1 MPEFLEPERYEL
13 SAGPAYRFELDRRAF
28 FGALGLGFVV
38 VGLVDAQES
47 GGGRRRGPG
56 GGGRPAEIGAW
67 LHIGEDGSI
76 TAFTGKAEVGQNT
89 RTALVQAV
97 AEELRVPVSAVK
109 LTMADTDLVPY
120 DAGTFGSRSMPDMLP
135 QVRRVAASAREL
147 LAEEGARRLGADKA
161 NMVAA
166 DGWVRDVKS
175 GQSLQYSEVV
185 QGQALLK
192 TAKVGAQVALTPPE
206 KWKVLGKPELKVN
219 GRDFVT
225 GRHKYTSDMKLPGMV
240 AGQVLRS
247 PVYGSTLASAEGAGV
262 VRDGDFA
269 GVVGA
274 PTSGAKV
281 EWKAPAKAST
291 VSDSTVVGHFRET
304 AEKRDQ
310 STKGSIEDGF
320 AAAEK
325 RLTASY
331 EIAYIAHA
339 PPEPRAA
346 IAQWSG
352 DRLTVWTGTQR
363 PFGVKAELAEAFRIP
378 EANVRVIVPDTGS
391 GYGGKH
397 TGEQAIEAARL
408 AKAAG
413 KPVKV
418 LWTREEEFRYAY
430 FRPGGVIDVKSGF
443 KADGSITA
451 WDFHNYNSGGSGIAT
466 LYEIP
471 HQRVHFHRTDS
482 PLRQGS
488 YRGLAATANHF
499 AREVHMD
506 EIAAALGKDPLEFR
520 LANLKDARLR
530 AVLEKAAEK
539 FGWAKG
545 SRKGVGI
552 AGGFEKGGYVATVVQ
567 VAAEPDLKNVRVER
581 ALIAF
586 ECGAIANPE
595 MLRNQVEG
603 GLVQGLGGALFE
615 RVRFANG
622 KVLNAKFSQYRVPR
636 FADMPVVES
645 VLVNRL
651 DLPSAGAGET
661 PIVAIAPAIS
671 NAIYSATGTRLR
683 NMPLL
688 GDSTRS

>member
-1 MPEFLEPERYEL
+1 VTPIEPERYEL
-13 SAGPAYRFELDRRAF
+13 SEGPAYRFEVDRRGF
-28 FGALGLGFVV
+28 FGALGLGLVV
-38 VGLVDAQES
+38 VGLVEAQES
-47 GGGRRRGPG
+47 GGGRRRGG
-56 GGGRPAEIGAW
+56 SGSGRPQEIGAW

-97 AEELRVPVSAVK
+97 AEELRIPVASVK
-109 LTMADTDLVPY
+109 LTMADTDLVPF

-161 NMVAA
+161 NMVAD
-166 DGWVRDVKS
+166 DGWVRDSSS
-175 GQSLQYSEVV
+175 GQALRYSEVV

-192 TAKVGAQVALTPPE
+192 TARAGNDVKLTPAA
-206 KWKVLGKPELKVN
+206 KWKVLGTPVAKVN

-225 GRHKYTSDMKLPGMV
+225 GRHKFTSDVRLPGMV
-240 AGQVLRS
+240 SGHVLRP
-247 PVYGSTLASAEGAGV
+247 PVYGATLQSADGAGV

-269 GVVGA
+269 GFTGEA
-274 PTSGAKV
+274 AAGPKAQ
-281 EWKAPAKAST
+281 WAAPAKAAT
-291 VSDSTVVGHFRET
+291 VSDASVYTYFRGE
-304 AEKRDQ
+304 AGDRGAP
-310 STKGSIEDGF
+310 TKGSLEDGF
-320 AAAEK
+320 QAAEK
-325 RLTASY
+325 RLEASY

-339 PPEPRAA
+339 PLEPRAA
-346 IAQWSG
+346 VAQWSG
-352 DRLTVWTGTQR
+352 GRLTVWTGTQR

-378 EANVRVIVPDTGS
+378 ESQVRVIVPDTGS

-397 TGEQAIEAARL
+397 TGEAAIEAARL

-418 LWTREEEFRYAY
+418 LWTREEEFRCAY
-430 FRPGGVIDVKSGF
+430 FRPGGVIDVVSGF
-443 KADGSITA
+443 RSDGSLTA
-451 WDFHNYNSGGSGIAT
+451 WDFHNYNSGNSGIAT
-466 LYEIP
+466 LYDVP
-471 HQRVHFHRTDS
+471 NQRVRYHRTES

-506 EIAAALGKDPLEFR
+506 EIACALNKDPLEFR
-520 LANLKDARLR
+520 LANLKDSRLR

-539 FGWAKG
+539 FGWARG

-552 AGGFEKGGYVATVVQ
+552 AGGFEKGGYVATVAQ
-567 VAAEPDLKNVRVER
+567 VSVEPGLKNFRVER
-581 ALIAF
+581 AVIAF

-603 GLVQGLGGALFE
+603 GMVQGLGGALFE

-622 KVLNAKFSQYRVPR
+622 KVLNARFSQYRVPR
-636 FADMPVVES
+636 FADMPEVES
-645 VLVNRL
+645 VLVNRT

-661 PIVAIAPAIS
+661 PIVAVAPAIS
-671 NAIYSATGTRLR
+671 NAVFSAIGTRLR

-688 GDSTRS
+688 GDSART